1 MTRTVS
7 TFPHRQ
13 NKQGEY
19 ESICR
24 SCFATIATAES
35 EAELIAHERAHVCD
49 FLWAYK
55 TSQELRLVSGVP
67 LDSTFLRSARG
78 AF

>member
-13 NKQGEY
+13 NQHGEY

-35 EAELIAHERAHVCD
+35 EAELIDHERAHICD
-49 FLWAYK
+49 FLWASK
-55 TSQELRLVSGVP
+55 TSQELPFESGVP
-67 LDSTFLRSARG
+67 LHSTFLRSARG